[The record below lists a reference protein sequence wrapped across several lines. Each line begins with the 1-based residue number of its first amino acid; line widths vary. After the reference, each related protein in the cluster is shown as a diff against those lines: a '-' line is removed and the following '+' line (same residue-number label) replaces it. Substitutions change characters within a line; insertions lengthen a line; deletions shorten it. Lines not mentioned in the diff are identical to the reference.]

1 MCGRYVLHRPID
13 ELRQIFAAFG
23 EMPNF
28 EPTWNMA
35 PTQSAPVL
43 RLNPATGARQFDLL
57 RWGLV
62 PHFVKDPAASRQPI
76 NARSETAASS
86 AMFKG
91 ALERRRCLVPADAFY
106 EWTTEGKAKQA
117 RAVERVDGMP
127 MALAGI
133 WEGWRGSDGT
143 VIRSFAILTTAAC
156 PALAHLHER
165 MAVVLEPE
173 DWPVWLGEASG
184 DPAALLRPSEAAF
197 RVWKVGPRVGNV
209 RNNDPALLDELV
221 DGSLV

>member
-1 MCGRYVLHRPID
+1 
-13 ELRQIFAAFG
+13 
-23 EMPNF
+23 
-28 EPTWNMA
+28 
-35 PTQSAPVL
+35 
-43 RLNPATGARQFDLL
+43 
-57 RWGLV
+57 
-62 PHFVKDPAASRQPI
+62 
-76 NARSETAASS
+76 
-86 AMFKG
+86 MFKG

-106 EWTTEGKAKQA
+106 EWTLEGKAKQA

-133 WEGWRGSDGT
+133 WEGWRGTDGT
-143 VIRSFAILTTAAC
+143 VIRSFAILTTTAC

-173 DWPVWLGEASG
+173 DWPVWLGETPG
-184 DPAALLRPSEAAF
+184 DPIALLHPSKAAF

-209 RNNDPALLDELV
+209 RNNDSTLLDELV